1 MTEREKLIKKWAMQ
15 NCFGYPQ
22 QGIAKMEYYDWGFER
37 LKNEIPDITEEEI
50 KGFEYSG
57 TYDEYEL
64 SPSEYGNEELQKIIK
79 KPDMIHTVGKIKCVI
94 VGKITQE
101 EFMNKEKEKTSQQG
115 MLMMKQFLIIKQ
127 MKMLKKH
134 LKFCKK
140 K

>member
-1 MTEREKLIKKWAMQ
+1 MQ

-22 QGIAKMEYYDWGFER
+22 QGIAQMEYYSWGFER

-79 KPDMIHTVGKIKCVI
+79 KSDMIHTVGKIKCVI
-94 VGKITQE
+94 VGKIAQE
-101 EFMNKEKEKTSQQG
+101 GKMKFIKKIWDKIRPKNAFDLLFFT
-115 MLMMKQFLIIKQ
+115 MLCLIFNIIVLMYKL
-127 MKMLKKH
+127 LK
-134 LKFCKK
+134 
-140 K
+140 